1 MRMPKNGRKSLDY
14 ESEPISPSKGK
25 HHCSKPCHLTSAQ
38 SLENANAVI
47 FADERCNSIEP
58 NELERSG
65 GR

>member
-25 HHCSKPCHLTSAQ
+25 HHCSKPCHLASAQ
-38 SLENANAVI
+38 SLENAVADI
-47 FADERCNSIEP
+47 FANKRSSSIER